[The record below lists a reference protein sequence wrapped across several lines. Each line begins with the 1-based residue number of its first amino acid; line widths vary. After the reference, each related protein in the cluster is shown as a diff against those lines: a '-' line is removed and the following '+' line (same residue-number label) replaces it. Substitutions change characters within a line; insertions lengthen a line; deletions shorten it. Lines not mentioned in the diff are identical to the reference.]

1 MQEKIFG
8 EIGRNGNFITSVT
21 TEESDAADQRLKQL
35 TADYLTEKIGLEE
48 YLVET
53 DKLPKLDLR
62 KLAQELK
69 WH

>member
-1 MQEKIFG
+1 MQERFLERIGLLKHQFTAEEVNSG
-8 EIGRNGNFITSVT
+8 EK
-21 TEESDAADQRLKQL
+21 RLKEL

-62 KLAQELK
+62 KLAQKLE